1 MIGQWGSGGATDYI
15 PEPPADA
22 AMTADDRTFWGEVAK
37 FKQKASEAMALWA
50 RLREKR
56 AAAVTDPKLQAEYE
70 TVMAEAEGIT
80 GKIAEIERVANGA
93 LATIGEKVTEWFGLG
108 AYRHLAHQAGQLG
121 FVQVAA
127 IALVTAAIAW
137 ISSWIGKGYI
147 VDRKLDAVEKLVAE
161 GVSPTD
167 AGKLIAEKGAPGFLG
182 SMFAGTGTLAL
193 VGVGAVLLYFLAQ
206 QRESER

>member
-1 MIGQWGSGGATDYI
+1 MIGQWGSPGATETI
-15 PEPPADA
+15 PEPPPDVP
-22 AMTADDRTFWGEVAK
+22 MTSDDRTFWGEVAN
-37 FKQKASEAMALWA
+37 FKRKATEAMALWN

-56 AAAVTDPKLQAEYE
+56 AAAVTDPKLQAEYDA
-70 TVMAEAEGIT
+70 VMAEAEGIT
-80 GKIAEIERVANGA
+80 AKIAEIERVANSA
-93 LATIGEKVTEWFGLG
+93 LNTIGEKVSSWFGLG
-108 AYRHLAHQAGQLG
+108 VYRQLAHQAGQLG

-167 AGKLIAEKGAPGFLG
+167 AGKLIAEKGAPGLLG

-206 QRESER
+206 QRERR